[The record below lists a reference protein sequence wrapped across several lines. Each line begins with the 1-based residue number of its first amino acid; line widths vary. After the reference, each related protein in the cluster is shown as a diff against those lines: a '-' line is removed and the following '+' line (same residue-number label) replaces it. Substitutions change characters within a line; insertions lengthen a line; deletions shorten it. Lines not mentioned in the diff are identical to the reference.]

1 MKENK
6 IEDYTLKEIYEQS
19 AVVQACLDAFTNQS
33 IPALGEHI
41 INLGLSPKFY
51 LDINQIQIIACGS
64 SLYAS
69 LVGKYLFEQVAK
81 VPTIVHDAAEFRD
94 APPPPTANTLIIGVT
109 QSGETADTLAAL
121 EIEKNRRGKQRLLG
135 ITNKAGSSLE
145 KLVAHTI
152 HTQAGIE
159 VAIAATKTFVAQLIA
174 FYCLALDLAYYRQF
188 LSAEQLH
195 QIMAQ
200 LRQIP
205 TKIDI
210 ILQTQ
215 KDDIEKLAQ
224 DLKETQNW
232 ILLGRGIN
240 FPIALE
246 GALKLKET
254 SYIHAEGYHSGEFLH
269 GPIAI
274 LDSKV
279 AVVAIAM
286 PGVVYEKVLANAQK
300 AKACGV
306 RLIGVTSIKS
316 EIFDHVLSVPEVD
329 ELLSP
334 LLTVIPLQILAYYLG
349 VHRGV
354 DVDHPRNLTKA
365 ITHE

>member
-6 IEDYTLKEIYEQS
+6 IEHYTLKEIHEQS

-41 INLGLSPKFY
+41 INLGFSSNFY

-121 EIEKNRRGKQRLLG
+121 EIEKNRRVKQRLLG
-135 ITNKAGSSLE
+135 ITNKTGSSLE
-145 KLVAHTI
+145 KLVDHTI

-159 VAIAATKTFVAQLIA
+159 VAIAATKTFLAQLIA
-174 FYCLALDLAYYRQF
+174 FYCLALDLAYYRQI
-188 LSAEQLH
+188 SAEQLH
-195 QIMAQ
+195 QIMAR

-205 TKIDI
+205 AKIDI

-215 KDDIEKLAQ
+215 KEYIEKLAQ
-224 DLKETQNW
+224 DLKGTENW

-240 FPIALE
+240 FSIALE
-246 GALKLKET
+246 GALKLKEI

-316 EIFDHVLSVPEVD
+316 EIFDDVLSVPEVD

-334 LLTVIPLQILAYYLG
+334 LLTVIPLQLLAYYLG

-354 DVDHPRNLTKA
+354 DVDRPRNLTKA